1 MQFCNSLCWS
11 GFAIVCIARDQS
23 RRSRRHQESNII
35 ALKAPLRSEIV
46 PQLDVLPRSTIIL
59 DVLDILG
66 AVYSGLRASKWS
78 L

>member
-11 GFAIVCIARDQS
+11 GFAIVGIARDQS
-23 RRSRRHQESNII
+23 RRSRQHQESN
-35 ALKAPLRSEIV
+35 KAPLRSEIV